1 MYGRTGDLVKLNKDR
16 NDYKLS
22 KFTRSQA
29 DKAYAKIVVQ
39 LKDKQ
44 LMKLRLRL
52 IKASIAGDLNEADKI
67 QQQMRSFTKEDR
79 ETGQ

>member
-22 KFTRSQA
+22 KFSRSQA
-29 DKAYAKIVVQ
+29 SKAHAKIVMQ

-52 IKASIAGDLNEADKI
+52 IKATIAGDMKEATKI
-67 QQQMRSFTKEDR
+67 EQQMRSYIKEDR
-79 ETGQ
+79 ETGT